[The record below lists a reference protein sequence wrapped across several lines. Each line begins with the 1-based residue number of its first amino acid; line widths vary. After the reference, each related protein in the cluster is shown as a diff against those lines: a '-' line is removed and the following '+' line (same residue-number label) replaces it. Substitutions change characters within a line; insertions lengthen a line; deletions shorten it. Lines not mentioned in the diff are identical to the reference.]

1 LSSYNFVQCIIEQN
15 RVRSSSLCSYTLEDS
30 DKFYFTIFG
39 HFCKFLGA
47 FEVWNNFCGLN
58 KSETKF
64 KSPQCWASN
73 RPGAPARGRAMVVA
87 PGKTSRTRA
96 YPCAWVTVR
105 QLRAVAP
112 VTGDVHRALPQLEE
126 GGGVSERSPG

>member
-1 LSSYNFVQCIIEQN
+1 
-15 RVRSSSLCSYTLEDS
+15 
-30 DKFYFTIFG
+30 
-39 HFCKFLGA
+39 
-47 FEVWNNFCGLN
+47 
-58 KSETKF
+58 
-64 KSPQCWASN
+64 
-73 RPGAPARGRAMVVA
+73 MVVA

-126 GGGVSERSPG
+126 GGGVSERSPGQRGEARGGELTMEGDQR